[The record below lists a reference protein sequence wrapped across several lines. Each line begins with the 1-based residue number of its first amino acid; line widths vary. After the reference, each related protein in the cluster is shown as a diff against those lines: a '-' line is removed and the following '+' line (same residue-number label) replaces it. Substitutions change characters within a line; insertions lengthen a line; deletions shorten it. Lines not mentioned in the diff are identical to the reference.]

1 MRNALYRL
9 SRGSLLLALV
19 LLLISVAAW
28 EGSVGAQETPEE
40 VGSGPGFVTPFDI
53 GVEADG
59 SLVVIDSGLE
69 AVVRVDPVSG
79 DRTIVSDAGTGS
91 GTAFESPLGI
101 AVEADGSL
109 VVIDIG
115 LLAVLRVDPVT
126 GDRTIHSDATTGV
139 DIVASASAPAPE
151 PVAEPPATGGPTYI
165 SRIALAAL
173 LIGALLVMSGIYI
186 LRGHSGR
193 ARRRHA

>member
-19 LLLISVAAW
+19 LLLISVATW

-59 SLVVIDSGLE
+59 SLVVIDPGLE

-79 DRTIVSDAGTGS
+79 DRTILSDASVGS
-91 GTAFESPLGI
+91 GPGFGAPFGI

-109 VVIDIG
+109 VVVDIG
-115 LLAVLRVDPVT
+115 LEVVLRVDPVS
-126 GDRTIHSDATTGV
+126 GDRTIISD
-139 DIVASASAPAPE
+139 
-151 PVAEPPATGGPTYI
+151 
-165 SRIALAAL
+165 
-173 LIGALLVMSGIYI
+173 
-186 LRGHSGR
+186 
-193 ARRRHA
+193 